1 MHQTQRMVQLIGV
14 VMCIALLGAC
24 ASVKMQKAP
33 LVSAPQANTALV
45 TFVRPFIFLQDGSSI
60 DIWDGERF
68 IGAIE
73 AGTLVQYEVEP
84 GQHLFLAKIGRC
96 NWSYTTATL
105 LPGKRYFIKV
115 NIYMTFSSGGVVM
128 GIVSKTDSRIEE
140 WQSKLTPM
148 HALPVD
154 KQAVES
160 RKQNEVR
167 AAVMEFKA
175 GKVTFTELRPEDGI

>member
-1 MHQTQRMVQLIGV
+1 
-14 VMCIALLGAC
+14 MCIALLGAC

-45 TFVRPFIFLQDGSSI
+45 TFVRPFIFLQDGTSI

-68 IGAIE
+68 IGALE

-84 GQHLFLAKIGRC
+84 GQHLFLTKLGAGS
-96 NWSYTTATL
+96 WSYTTANL
-105 LPGKRYFIKV
+105 LPGKRYFIKA
-115 NIYMTFSSGGVVM
+115 NIYMGFRSAGVVL
-128 GIVSKTDSRIEE
+128 GIVSKTDPRIEE
-140 WQSKLTPM
+140 WQSKLNPM
-148 HALPVD
+148 DALPAD

-160 RKQNEVR
+160 RKQNEIR

-175 GKVTFTELRPEDGI
+175 GKVTFTELRPEDGL